1 MPARGSVRRLL
12 ATTGLV
18 AIVASL
24 AAPASLPATAETQ
37 RPLPNAA
44 SPAPG
49 DVQPPAEPQPPTEA
63 QPTQPNSQLPPIS
76 VTAPEPQRRAGNTPS
91 RRAERGVQKRK
102 PQVARRETQ
111 PQPSVQ
117 TSGADSSSTINAGN
131 SGTAS
136 QQVLSLGKTGTKL
149 EDLPVS
155 VQIVPREILNQQA
168 VTVLRDALYN
178 ASGVNFGGQDSLGYF
193 DHFLIRGLNAQATDS
208 PTAINSAASRIR

>member
-1 MPARGSVRRLL
+1 MHPRSTISDEMPARGSVRRFL
-12 ATTGLV
+12 ATTGLI

-37 RPLPNAA
+37 QPPPNAA

-49 DVQPPAEPQPPTEA
+49 DSQPPAATQPPTEA
-63 QPTQPNSQLPPIS
+63 QPSQPNSQLPPIS
-76 VTAPEPQRRAGNTPS
+76 VTAPEPQRRAGNAPS
-91 RRAERGVQKRK
+91 QRAERGAQKPK

-131 SGTAS
+131 SGPAS

-155 VQIVPREILNQQA
+155 CR
-168 VTVLRDALYN
+168 
-178 ASGVNFGGQDSLGYF
+178 S
-193 DHFLIRGLNAQATDS
+193 S
-208 PTAINSAASRIR
+208 PAKSSTSRA